1 MSGCRSV
8 RVQEG
13 KAPSA
18 LQDGLGVGAW
28 GLGFRGLARRLRV
41 RGLEA
46 LHDGLGV
53 AGLRVSGFGFRV

>member
-8 RVQEG
+8 RVHDG
-13 KAPSA
+13 RAPSA
-18 LQDGLGVGAW
+18 LQDGLGVGAST
-28 GLGFRGLARRLRV
+28 FQPRGLAWRLRV

-53 AGLRVSGFGFRV
+53 AGLRVSGLGFRV